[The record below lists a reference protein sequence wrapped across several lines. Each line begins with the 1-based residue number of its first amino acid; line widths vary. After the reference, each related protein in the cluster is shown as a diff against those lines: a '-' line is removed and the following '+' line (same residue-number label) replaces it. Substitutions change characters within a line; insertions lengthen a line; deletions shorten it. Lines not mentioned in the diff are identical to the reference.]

1 MPAEKKLF
9 LLDGFAL
16 IYRSYFAFINNPRI
30 NSKGQNTSAMFGFT
44 NTLLEVIK
52 KENPSH
58 IAVVFDPADEKSERT
73 TDFAAYKAHRQ
84 EMPEDI
90 RNSIP
95 YIQQIIEAFNI
106 PLLVVEGYEAD
117 DVIGTIA
124 QKAEKAGFT
133 VYIMSPDKDLAQ
145 LVTNK
150 ILWYR
155 PGRMGNPTEVFG
167 VEDVCKKFEI
177 ENPLQVIDLLGLMGD
192 SADNIPGIPGVG
204 EKTAQKFIKEFGS
217 VEGLLANV
225 DKLSGKMKEKVE
237 QGAELAVIS
246 KKLATVI
253 LDVPIELDEKS
264 LELETPNAEKLK
276 DIFAELEFRNMY
288 ERVMGQPL
296 NSGISAKTTEPA
308 ASQPDLFGDS
318 GAGQSSFDFGVSEYR
333 TYNASEVKY
342 TLCNDE
348 IAISTLIQK
357 MTTAAHFCFDTETT
371 GISALH
377 AQIVGLSVAFQP
389 GEAFYVPFPQN
400 FEEAKSLLTKF
411 KPAFENTASTKIG
424 QNIKY
429 DIAILGNYGIQVLGP
444 LFDTMLAHYLM
455 EPDQRHNMDFLAQT
469 YLHYTPISIET
480 LIGKKGK
487 DQGNMRDVPFDAIV
501 PYACEDADITYQLW
515 QKFEPELLKIEVN
528 EVFQRA
534 EMPLVPVLADMER
547 EGITVDKATLK
558 VLSDKMAEEIMTLES
573 EIHTLA
579 GVHFNIASPKQLGD
593 VLFEH
598 LKLDKKAKKTK
609 TGQYSTNEETLSKLL
624 GTHEIIQKILDY
636 REIQKLKSTYI
647 DALPLLVDEKTGRVH
662 TSYNQAVAATGR
674 LSSNNPNLQNIPN
687 RTTKGREIRKAFIP
701 RNAEFCLLSADY
713 SQVELRIIAALSNE
727 ENMIEAFREGI
738 DIHTATAAK
747 IYGISISEVTREMRG
762 KAKMVNFGI
771 IYGISAFGLAQRL
784 GISRTES
791 ASIIEGYFRQ
801 YPRIKAYMSEQIQF
815 ARDNGYVKTILGR
828 RRYLK
833 DITSANVTV
842 RGFAE
847 RNAINAPIQGSAA
860 DIIKLAMIN
869 IHREMKIRNMQSHM
883 LLQVH
888 DELVFDCHKTE
899 VEALSALVREKME
912 NAITLQVPLS
922 VELNTGPTWL
932 DVH

>member
-52 KENPSH
+52 KETPTH

-124 QKAEKAGFT
+124 QKAEKVGFT

-145 LVTNK
+145 LVTDK

-167 VEDVCKKFEI
+167 VDDVCKKFEI

-253 LDVPIELDEKS
+253 LNVPIELDEKA
-264 LELETPNAEKLK
+264 LEFETPNAEKLK

-296 NSGISAKTTEPA
+296 SSGTAVKNDE
-308 ASQPDLFGDS
+308 ASTKQPNLFGDS
-318 GAGQSSFDFGVSEYR
+318 GLGQSSFDFDVSDFR
-333 TYNASEVKY
+333 TYNAAEVKY
-342 TLCNDE
+342 ILCNDDT
-348 IAISTLIQK
+348 AIGNLIQR
-357 MTTAAHFCFDTETT
+357 MESASHFCFDTETT

-377 AQIVGLSVAFQP
+377 AQIVGLSVAFRP

-400 FEEAKSLLTKF
+400 FEEAKSLLSKF
-411 KPAFENTASTKIG
+411 KPAFENTSSTKIG

-429 DIAILGNYGIQVLGP
+429 DIAILGNYDMVVNGP
-444 LFDTMLAHYLM
+444 LFDTMLAHYLI
-455 EPDQRHNMDFLAQT
+455 EPDQRHNMDYLAQT
-469 YLHYTPISIET
+469 YLHYSPISIET

-487 DQGNMRDVPFDAIV
+487 DQGNMRDVPFEAIV
-501 PYACEDADITYQLW
+501 PYACEDADITLQLW
-515 QKFEPELLKIEVN
+515 QKFDPELSKIEVR
-528 EVFQRA
+528 EVFEKA

-558 VLSDKMAEEIMTLES
+558 VLSDRMAEEITTLEN

-598 LKLDKKAKKTK
+598 LKLDKKVKKTK

-624 GTHEIIQKILDY
+624 GTHDIIQKILDY

-701 RNAEFCLLSADY
+701 RSADFCLLSADY
-713 SQVELRIIAALSNE
+713 SQVELRIIAALSDE
-727 ENMIEAFREGI
+727 VNMIEAFREGI

-747 IYGISISEVTREMRG
+747 IYGINISEVTREMRG

-791 ASIIEGYFRQ
+791 ASIIEGYFKQ

-815 ARDNGYVKTILGR
+815 ARDIGYVKTILGR

-833 DITSANVTV
+833 DITSANITV

-869 IHREMKIRNMQSHM
+869 IHREMKTRNMQSRM

-888 DELVFDCHKTE
+888 DELVFDCHNSE
-899 VEALSALVREKME
+899 VKELSTLVRDKME